1 MSNLPY
7 SVVPGCRRYI
17 PEAGGLVCDCQPGQ
31 RAGAHL
37 CAVRAQR
44 LYAKTPEA
52 SALKPPTDPPSDAD
66 IDALVARSRYSSLN
80 RLVRLALHQFA
91 GHPLPPEDPRG

>member
-1 MSNLPY
+1 MCVMLRVRQATATLP
-7 SVVPGCRRYI
+7 
-17 PEAGGLVCDCQPGQ
+17 AN
-31 RAGAHL
+31 AF
-37 CAVRAQR
+37 
-44 LYAKTPEA
+44 
-52 SALKPPTDPPSDAD
+52 PSDAD